1 MRWERKNE
9 LMPRQGFC
17 PVCCSGL
24 FGSVAFPGDGNG
36 ALPAAS
42 GGDLHHAVVVPVSL
56 RWVRVHMSEEYAR
69 HDGHAELP
77 RERIDGAIGL

>member
-1 MRWERKNE
+1 MGWERKNE

-24 FGSVAFPGDGNG
+24 FGSVAFP
-36 ALPAAS
+36 
-42 GGDLHHAVVVPVSL
+42 VPVSL
-56 RWVRVHMSEEYAR
+56 RWVLIHLIGESAR
-69 HDGHAELP
+69 HNGHADLL